1 MSHPIANEAAAKAPQ
16 SLVRQLVSAGI
27 CLALCM
33 VLPFLTGQIPQI
45 GSALSPM
52 HIPVLLAGFLCGP
65 WWAVAVGAV
74 APALRF
80 VLFGM
85 PPIFPT
91 GLAMSF
97 ELAAYGLVAG
107 LLYARLPKKTVNI
120 YVSLVGAMLVG
131 RIVWG
136 IVQVVLSGVTGAAF
150 TWGAFLAGAFI
161 NAVPGI
167 IVHILLIPVLVMA
180 LQKAGYIQK

>member
-1 MSHPIANEAAAKAPQ
+1 MKTKTRNSTILRMAYAA
-16 SLVRQLVSAGI
+16 V

-65 WWAVAVGAV
+65 WWAAAVGAV
-74 APALRF
+74 APLLRF
-80 VLFGM
+80 ALFGM

-91 GLAMSF
+91 GVAMCF
-97 ELAAYGLVAG
+97 ELAGYGLVSG
-107 LLYARLPKKTVNI
+107 LLYRKLPKKAVNV
-120 YVSLVGAMLVG
+120 YVSLLTAMLAG
-131 RIVWG
+131 RVVWG
-136 IVQVVLSGVTGAAF
+136 IVRVLLSGVAGEPFTWAAF
-150 TWGAFLAGAFI
+150 MAGAFV

-167 IVHILLIPVLVMA
+167 IVHIALIPVIVLA
-180 LQKAGYIQK
+180 LRKAGVIE